1 MFNLNDQPIAPE
13 LERITSFHLGRFA
26 CSLTLKGKD
35 STRTVS
41 LALGFQSLVDQVLK
55 SHRALALGVEEAIQ
69 ITEEHLMG
77 MLLSLERPSPICS
90 LSVEEPF
97 VSLLPSN
104 ATAPGEPYALDQE
117 ALELVFH
124 QWLALLSGAKRER
137 TFFRDG
143 LVFFTKLLMLRE
155 SMHHL
160 YIARFKEDP
169 RPF

>member
-1 MFNLNDQPIAPE
+1 M
-13 LERITSFHLGRFA
+13 
-26 CSLTLKGKD
+26 
-35 STRTVS
+35 S
-41 LALGFQSLVDQVLK
+41 LALGFQSLVDRLVDRLVEDVLM

-77 MLLSLERPSPICS
+77 MQLSLERPSPTCT

-124 QWLALLSGAKRER
+124 QWLALLSGAKRESA
-137 TFFRDG
+137 FFRDG